1 MGIKRREFLASVG
14 GVAGLAA
21 VPAVASAAAKA
32 VSRSGAPLYK
42 QPGAPVDARV
52 EDLLG
57 RMTLDEKIAQMQ
69 CLWQKKAGVQNADT
83 SFSAD
88 KAIAAFPN
96 GMGMFARPSASW
108 ARPAPPA
115 TPVKPR
121 IAARAKRPST

>member
-21 VPAVASAAAKA
+21 VPAVAAAAAKA
-32 VSRSGAPLYK
+32 VNKGGAPLYK

-69 CLWQKKAGVQNADT
+69 CLWQ
-83 SFSAD
+83 
-88 KAIAAFPN
+88 
-96 GMGMFARPSASW
+96 
-108 ARPAPPA
+108 
-115 TPVKPR
+115 
-121 IAARAKRPST
+121 